1 MYIQN
6 LVETHCHILPELD
19 DGAKSIEESVKMVQK
34 LQLQGAEKIIS
45 TSHYYS
51 DSISL
56 NDFVEKRNAAYSKLK
71 QALPEGS
78 PEIILSA
85 EIYISKFLFHN
96 DDLSELCIG
105 NSRYVLIE
113 HPFSSSFSSQ
123 NYNRLANMCA
133 DYNVKPILAHI
144 ERYGALI
151 EDKNKLDEFIALG
164 CLTQVN
170 INSFADASRHIKKK
184 LFKYLESGRI
194 HLIGSDCHN
203 LTSRPPDYSAG
214 AKAIKSKYGREAI
227 NILINNA
234 NNLIKNDGS

>member
-1 MYIQN
+1 MFVKN

-19 DGAKSIEESVKMVQK
+19 DGAKSVEESVHMVQK
-34 LQLQGAEKIIS
+34 LQMQGAEKIIS

-56 NDFVEKRNAAYSKLK
+56 DDFVAKRNAAYEKLK
-71 QALPEGS
+71 RELPAGS
-78 PEIILSA
+78 PEILLSA
-85 EIYISKFLFHN
+85 EVYISKYLFHN
-96 DDLSELCIG
+96 DDLSPLCIG
-105 NSRYVLIE
+105 NSRYILIE
-113 HPFSSSFSSQ
+113 HPFSSTFSSQ
-123 NYNRLANMCA
+123 SYDRLANMCV

-144 ERYGALI
+144 ERYGALM
-151 EDKNKLDEFIALG
+151 EDKGKLDAFIELG

-170 INSFADASRHIKKK
+170 ISSFADSSRHIKKK

-214 AKAIKSKYGREAI
+214 VKAIKDKYGDEAI
-227 NILINNA
+227 SVLINNA
-234 NNLIKNDGS
+234 NILTK

>member
-1 MYIQN
+1 MFIEN

-19 DGAKSIEESVKMVQK
+19 DGARSVEESVHMVQK
-34 LQLQGAEKIIS
+34 LQTQGAEKIIS

-56 NDFVEKRNAAYSKLK
+56 DDFVAKRNAAYKKLK
-71 QALPEGS
+71 RELPAGS
-78 PEIILSA
+78 PEILLSA
-85 EIYISKFLFHN
+85 EVYISKYLFHN
-96 DDLSELCIG
+96 DDLSPLCIG
-105 NSRYVLIE
+105 SSRYILIE

-123 NYNRLANMCA
+123 SYDRLANMCV

-144 ERYGALI
+144 ERYGALM
-151 EDKNKLDEFIALG
+151 EDKNKLDAFIELG

-170 INSFADASRHIKKK
+170 INSFADGSRHTKKK

-203 LTSRPPDYSAG
+203 LTTRPPDYSAG
-214 AKAIKSKYGREAI
+214 VKAIKDKYGDEAI
-227 NILINNA
+227 RILINNA
-234 NNLIKNDGS
+234 NILTK

>member
-1 MYIQN
+1 MFIEN

-19 DGAKSIEESVKMVQK
+19 DGARSVEESVHMVQK
-34 LQLQGAEKIIS
+34 LQTQGAEKIIS

-56 NDFVEKRNAAYSKLK
+56 DDFVAKRNAAYEKLK
-71 QALPEGS
+71 RELPAGS
-78 PEIILSA
+78 PEILLSA
-85 EIYISKFLFHN
+85 EVYISKYLFHN
-96 DDLSELCIG
+96 DDLSPLCIG
-105 NSRYVLIE
+105 SSRYILIE

-123 NYNRLANMCA
+123 SYDRLANMCV

-144 ERYGALI
+144 DRYGALM
-151 EDKNKLDEFIALG
+151 EDKNKLDAFIELG

-170 INSFADASRHIKKK
+170 INSFADCSRHTKKK

-203 LTSRPPDYSAG
+203 LTTRPPDYSAG
-214 AKAIKSKYGREAI
+214 LKAIKDKYGDEAI
-227 NILINNA
+227 RVLIGNANILT
-234 NNLIKNDGS
+234 K

>member
-1 MYIQN
+1 MFIEN

-19 DGAKSIEESVKMVQK
+19 DGARSAEESVRMVQK

-56 NDFVEKRNAAYSKLK
+56 DDFVAKRNTAYEKLRRE
-71 QALPEGS
+71 LPAGS
-78 PEIILSA
+78 PEILLSA
-85 EIYISKFLFHN
+85 EVYISKYLFHN
-96 DDLSELCIG
+96 DDLSPLCIG
-105 NSRYVLIE
+105 NSRYILIE
-113 HPFSSSFSSQ
+113 HPFSSTFSSQ
-123 NYNRLANMCA
+123 SYDRLANMCV

-144 ERYGALI
+144 ERYGALM
-151 EDKNKLDEFIALG
+151 EDKNKLDAFIELG

-170 INSFADASRHIKKK
+170 ISSFADSSRHTKKK

-203 LTSRPPDYSAG
+203 LTSRPPDYTAG
-214 AKAIKSKYGREAI
+214 VKAIKDKYGDEAI
-227 NILINNA
+227 RVLVNNA
-234 NNLIKNDGS
+234 NILTK

>member
-1 MYIQN
+1 MFIEN

-19 DGAKSIEESVKMVQK
+19 DGAKSVEESVHMVQK
-34 LQLQGAEKIIS
+34 LQTQGAEKIIS

-56 NDFVEKRNAAYSKLK
+56 DDFVAKRNAAYEKLK
-71 QALPEGS
+71 RELPAGS
-78 PEIILSA
+78 PEILLSA
-85 EIYISKFLFHN
+85 EVYISKYLFHN
-96 DDLSELCIG
+96 DDLSPLCIG
-105 NSRYVLIE
+105 SSRYILIE

-123 NYNRLANMCA
+123 SYDRLANMCV

-144 ERYGALI
+144 ERYGALM
-151 EDKNKLDEFIALG
+151 EDKNKLDAFIELG

-170 INSFADASRHIKKK
+170 INSFADSSRHTKKK

-214 AKAIKSKYGREAI
+214 VKAIKDKYGDEAI
-227 NILINNA
+227 RILINNA
-234 NNLIKNDGS
+234 NILTK